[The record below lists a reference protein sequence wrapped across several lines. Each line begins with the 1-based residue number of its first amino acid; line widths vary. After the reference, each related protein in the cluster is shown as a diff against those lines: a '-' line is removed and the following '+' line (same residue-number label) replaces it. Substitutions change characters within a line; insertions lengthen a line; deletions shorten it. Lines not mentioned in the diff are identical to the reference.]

1 MTGALY
7 KDIVTD
13 YLPNATQPAYLN
25 TTTVTKV
32 LNWANASGARQ
43 QLWYDDPETLAKK
56 YSAIKA
62 AGIKGVGAR
71 AGRNTETCCSL
82 LTRLVD
88 FF

>member
-13 YLPNATQPAYLN
+13 YLPNATQPPYLN

-43 QLWYDDPETLAKK
+43 QLWYDDPETLGKK

-71 AGRNTETCCSL
+71 REMLRPAAL
-82 LTRLVD
+82 
-88 FF
+88 F